1 MPQYRLFIG
10 NPGTGKSTLAN
21 CIAECVLFKSGIS
34 IGSGKT
40 HTLDRK
46 EYNGI
51 IYLDTPGLADIKMRQ
66 AAAKSITKALKQDG
80 YYQIFF
86 VVTLSAGRVR
96 PEDLTPLWLVL
107 LNAPSIK
114 SFSIIINK
122 LSPWEYDSFQKNSK
136 NSRLFG
142 PLELIGKSRKY
153 MVFLLKHNQALDG
166 AEDKISSYPELVK
179 FAQDAPWEYVNP
191 SSVNYIPGD
200 DESFQK
206 QLDSLTDK
214 TNNFSDNLLPV
225 FVSFSFCFFIL
236 YYFTAEAGIKVCIK
250 V

>member
-21 CIAECVLFKSGIS
+21 CIAECILFKSGIS
-34 IGSGKT
+34 IGFGKT
-40 HTLDRK
+40 HRLDRK

-51 IYLDTPGLADIKMRQ
+51 TYLDTPGLADINMRQ
-66 AAAKSITKALKQDG
+66 DAARSITEALKQDG

-122 LSPWEYDSFQKNSK
+122 VSPREYDTLQKNSK
-136 NSRLFG
+136 NSRLFR
-142 PLELIGKSRKY
+142 PLELMGESLKY
-153 MVFLLKHNQALDG
+153 MIFLSKYNQLLDD
-166 AEDKISSYPELVK
+166 AEDTISSYPELVK
-179 FAQDAPWEYVNP
+179 FAQDTPWEYVDP
-191 SSVNYIPGD
+191 SLVNYIPGD
-200 DESFQK
+200 DESFK
-206 QLDSLTDK
+206 KKLDSLTDH
-214 TNNFSDNLLPV
+214 TNNFSDNPLPII
-225 FVSFSFCFFIL
+225 VSFVCLFIP
-236 YYFTAEAGIKVCIK
+236 YYFSTEASIKVCIK

>member
-1 MPQYRLFIG
+1 MSHYRLFIG

-21 CIAECVLFKSGIS
+21 CIAQYVLFNSGIS

-40 HTLDRK
+40 HRLDRK

-51 IYLDTPGLADIKMRQ
+51 TYLDTPGLADIKMRQ
-66 AAAKSITKALKQDG
+66 DAASSITRALKQDG

-96 PEDLTPLWLVL
+96 PEDLTTLWLVL

-122 LSPWEYDSFQKNSK
+122 LSPWEYDTLQKNNKNSK
-136 NSRLFG
+136 LFG
-142 PLELIGKSRKY
+142 PLGLMGESRKY
-153 MVFLLKHNQALDG
+153 MVFLLKYNQALDD

-179 FAQDAPWEYVNP
+179 FAQDAPWEYVDP
-191 SSVNYIPGD
+191 SLVNYIPGD
-200 DESFQK
+200 DESFKK
-206 QLDSLTDK
+206 QLDSLTDN
-214 TNNFSDNLLPV
+214 TSNFSNNPLPM
-225 FVSFSFCFFIL
+225 FVSFYFCFFAL
-236 YYFTAEAGIKVCIK
+236 YYFTTEASIKVCIK